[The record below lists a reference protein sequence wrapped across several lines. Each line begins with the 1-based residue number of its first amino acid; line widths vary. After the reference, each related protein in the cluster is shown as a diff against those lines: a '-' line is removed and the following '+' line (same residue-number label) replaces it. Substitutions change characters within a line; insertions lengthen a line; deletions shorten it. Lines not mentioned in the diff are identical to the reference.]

1 MATVGIGK
9 QSSQKLRT
17 KLLKLLA
24 KSLKIYVNEFVFRTC
39 NLTENELFLRYLVFK
54 DFV

>member
-1 MATVGIGK
+1 MTTVGIGK

-24 KSLKIYVNEFVFRTC
+24 KSLKICVNEFVFRTC
-39 NLTENELFLRYLVFK
+39 NLTENEPFI
-54 DFV
+54 